1 VRTVTS
7 RRLGLAVVL
16 AIAAVVILMSGCTE
30 RSPLVPVTYIDPSGA
45 SFTPGSQSV
54 GSTAIVLTTPATTV
68 VKNEDTGL
76 FDLSGMVYD
85 SISGKGVPNVSVTA
99 SPSFNVK
106 TMTNGRFYLSG
117 ISAGLHQISFS
128 AAGYED
134 FSYAFTLST
143 SGAIQPLLD
152 VFLAK
157 KTFSLTGRVV
167 SKDVAATPVEGIDV
181 TAEEIG
187 GAKLGTTI
195 TTSTGEFFLSRI
207 PAGLYKIGVGAKSDG
222 SYEQWAQVEVFT
234 NGTTQP
240 ANISVS
246 VIPRS
251 FSLQGYVKLDTTK
264 EPLGGIR
271 ISLSLQDSV
280 LTKQTQTTSEGL
292 FSFIGLPSG
301 LVILSAQGEGFRTAT
316 SVVQINEDG
325 SKSPAT
331 PTIYLTR
338 VSASTNAVAVRGNIR
353 DAYSAG
359 PLEFVTITLKGYAST
374 ITDRY
379 GYFSLGEFNPGQYTL
394 ECKKEGFDQL
404 DAIFTINSDGQTT
417 TPSTLNYYMIYTQE
431 TGFGSIVGRYVP
443 KSGTEEGLP
452 VAIYSIYDYTPSSGD
467 TEERNWV
474 LNTPKTPIK
483 ETRTGTN
490 FPGNGADE
498 SGIFK
503 FTHML
508 PTTENS
514 KYLIVV
520 GEDVDSA
527 TATTP
532 IETVKH
538 FMIAS
543 DTVDTALVVAPLTAD
558 DRKYYFIADVIAG
571 KTSFVTNYEQENF

>member
-1 VRTVTS
+1 MRTVTS
-7 RRLGLAVVL
+7 WRLGLAVVL
-16 AIAAVVILMSGCTE
+16 VIAAVVILMSGCTE

-45 SFTPGSQSV
+45 TFTSGSQSV
-54 GSTAIVLTTPATTV
+54 GSTSIVLTAPATTV
-68 VKNEDTGL
+68 TKDEDTGL

-85 SISGKGVPNVSVTA
+85 SVTGKGMPSVDITA
-99 SPSFNVK
+99 SPSISVK
-106 TMTNGRFYLSG
+106 SMTNGRFYLPDVA
-117 ISAGLHQISFS
+117 AGLHTISFS

-134 FSYAFTLST
+134 FSYAFTLDT
-143 SGAIQPLLD
+143 SGVIQPLLD
-152 VFLAK
+152 VFLSK
-157 KTFSLTGRVV
+157 KTFSLSGKVV
-167 SKDVAATPVEGIDV
+167 SKDVDATPVEGIDV
-181 TAEEIG
+181 TIEEVG
-187 GAKLGTTI
+187 GTKLGSTM

-207 PAGLYKIGVGAKSDG
+207 PSGLYKIGVGAKSDG
-222 SYEQWAQVEVFT
+222 SYEQWTQVELISD
-234 NGTTQP
+234 GTTQP
-240 ANISVS
+240 ETITVS
-246 VIPRS
+246 VTPRS
-251 FSLQGYVKLDTTK
+251 FSLQGYVRLDTTK
-264 EPLGGIR
+264 EALGGIR
-271 ISLSLQDSV
+271 IALTVQDSV
-280 LTKQTQTTSEGL
+280 MTKQTQSTSEGV
-292 FSFIGLPSG
+292 FSFIDLPAGLI
-301 LVILSAQGEGFRTAT
+301 LLSAQGEGFHPAT
-316 SVVQINEDG
+316 SVVQIFENG
-325 SKSPAT
+325 SMSPAT

-338 VSASTNAVAVRGNIR
+338 VSASTNLVAVAGNLR

-359 PLEFVTITLKGYAST
+359 PLEFVTVTLKGYAST

-379 GYFSLGEFNPGQYTL
+379 GYFSLGEFSPGQYTL

-417 TPSTLNYYMIYTQE
+417 TPSPLNYYMIYTQE

-443 KSGTEEGLP
+443 KSGLEEGLP
-452 VAIYSIYDYTPSSGD
+452 VAIYSIYDYTPSTGD

-520 GEDVDSA
+520 GEDIDSA

-543 DTVDTALVVAPLTAD
+543 DTVDTALVVAPLTAE